1 MVLTSRVVNKV
12 RVARMIKA
20 TLGYKSV
27 RAVVG
32 LMVLL
37 MSFMAESKV
46 VGTNQIHKISVENQ
60 MIIGR
65 ACLYEGKEYS
75 SGAVIV
81 IKSVTLKCQPENSF
95 ETNGKLHWKEINK
108 PEK

>member
-1 MVLTSRVVNKV
+1 MS
-12 RVARMIKA
+12 KA
-20 TLGYKSV
+20 TLGHKPV

-32 LMVLL
+32 LVVLL
-37 MSFMAESKV
+37 MSFMTESKV
-46 VGTNQIHKISVENQ
+46 VSTNQYHGISIENQ
-60 MIIGR
+60 SLIGR
-65 ACLYEGKEYS
+65 LCLYEGKEYS

-81 IKSVTLKCQPENSF
+81 IKDVAIKCQPENSF